1 MNSPVSTA
9 AAGYWVVIPAAGS
22 GKRFASVI
30 PKQYLTVQG
39 RSVLEWALL
48 PFLIDQRCQ
57 GVVVTIAVDDEQW
70 RRLFLNHPKLHVVP
84 GGAERADSVLAGLNE
99 LATNSDLAA
108 KAGDWVLVHDAA
120 RPCLH
125 RDDIDALI
133 AVAVSNEVVGAVLAT
148 PVADTLKQ
156 ADANQRVTQTVSR
169 AGLWRALT
177 PQMFRLGALQIALRN
192 ANSRGVTVTDEC
204 SAMEA
209 MGQYAKLIAGRSDN
223 LKITMPEDLNI
234 AESILAA
241 RNLDDTSRVAVIRDT
256 IIRDMT

>member
-1 MNSPVSTA
+1 VNIPLSAA
-9 AAGYWVVIPAAGS
+9 AAGYWAVIPAAGS

-48 PFLIDQRCQ
+48 PFLIDPRCRS
-57 GVVVTIAVDDEQW
+57 VVVTIAVDDEQW
-70 RRLFLNHPKLHVVP
+70 RRLFLNHPKLQVVF

-99 LATNSDLAA
+99 LATNTDFAA
-108 KAGDWVLVHDAA
+108 QPGDWVLVHDAA

-125 RDDIDALI
+125 RDDLDALA
-133 AVAVSNEVVGAVLAT
+133 AVAASNEAVGAVLAT

-156 ADANQRVTQTVSR
+156 ADDAQRVTRTVPR

-177 PQMFRLGALQIALRN
+177 PQMFRLGALQTALRS
-192 ANSRGVTVTDEC
+192 AISRGVMVTDEC

-209 MGQYAKLIAGRSDN
+209 TGHYAKLIAGRSDN
-223 LKITMPEDLNI
+223 LKITLPEDLAI
-234 AESILAA
+234 AESILA
-241 RNLDDTSRVAVIRDT
+241 RNSDTAITRAIRET
-256 IIRDMT
+256 T